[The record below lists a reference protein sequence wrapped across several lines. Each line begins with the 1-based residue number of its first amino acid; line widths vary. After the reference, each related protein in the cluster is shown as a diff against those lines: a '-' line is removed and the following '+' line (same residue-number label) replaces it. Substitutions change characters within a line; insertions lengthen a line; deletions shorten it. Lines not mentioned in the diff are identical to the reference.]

1 VRIRAAL
8 PLLLLVCLGLLGPAS
23 ASAATARVVRGTGS
37 TGVQFGGDAGESND
51 LTLARDA
58 SSLVFH
64 DSAATVRVDG
74 CEQVDEHTARCPP
87 PSGPAGFVWVLA
99 ADGNDKVHVVDVSG
113 VFASGGSGMDTLSTD
128 VGGNRLDGGSGSDVL
143 TGSTGD
149 DLLVGAQG
157 NDRLSGLDGNDQLA
171 GDEGFFYV
179 ARGTDSIDGGP
190 GTDVALYAKR
200 GARVNIDLRRT
211 GGQGFPG
218 ENDVLSGIEGVNTGG
233 GADRVVAPVS
243 SVTCGGRS
251 DEVVL
256 PRAETLIGGD
266 CERTR
271 VVPSLVAFTSR
282 WTLRADGLFS
292 LPLLSRRRCD
302 AWVAL
307 FSPEFG
313 RVGHVMVPLRRGR
326 EAVARFLLSERGR
339 LVLTVR
345 DCGPLLTFSLQL

>member
-8 PLLLLVCLGLLGPAS
+8 GPLLLLGLLLPAS
-23 ASAATARVVRGTGS
+23 ALAGQARVVVGTGS
-37 TGVQFGGDAGESND
+37 SGVQYGGGPGESND
-51 LTLARDA
+51 VTVTHDG

-64 DSAATVRVDG
+64 DSGATVQVDG

-87 PSGPAGFVWVLA
+87 PSGPYGFVWVLA
-99 ADGNDKVHVVDVSG
+99 GDGNDRVHVVDVSG
-113 VFASGGSGMDTLSTD
+113 VFVAGDAGMDTLSTD
-128 VGGNRLDGGSGSDVL
+128 VGGNRLDGGSGPDDL

-149 DLLVGAQG
+149 DILVGAQG
-157 NDRLSGLDGNDQLA
+157 NDRLHGLQGDDQLA

-218 ENDVLSGIEGVNTGG
+218 ENDTLSGIEGVNTGG
-233 GADRVVAPVS
+233 GADRIVAPMS
-243 SVTCGGRS
+243 SVTCGGRQ
-251 DEVVL
+251 DEVIR
-256 PRAETLIGGD
+256 PDAETLIGGD

-292 LPLLSRRRCD
+292 LPLLSRKRCD

-307 FSPEFG
+307 FSPGFG

-326 EAVARFLLSERGR
+326 VAVARIQLEQRGR
-339 LVLTVR
+339 LELTVR
-345 DCGPLLTFSLQL
+345 DCGPLLTFSLQV

>member
-8 PLLLLVCLGLLGPAS
+8 PLLLFACLLAPGS
-23 ASAATARVVRGTGS
+23 ASAAKARVVLGTGS
-37 TGVQFGGDAGESND
+37 SGVQYGGDAGESND
-51 LTLARDA
+51 VTVTRDGA
-58 SSLVFH
+58 SLVFH
-64 DSAATVRVDG
+64 DSSAPVQVDG

-99 ADGNDKVHVVDVSG
+99 ADGNDRVHVVDASG
-113 VFASGGSGMDTLSTD
+113 VFVSGGSGMDTLSTD
-128 VGGNRLDGGSGSDVL
+128 VRGNRLDGGSGSDVL

-149 DLLVGAQG
+149 DILVGAQG
-157 NDRLSGLDGNDQLA
+157 DDRLNGLEGDDQLA

-190 GTDVALYAKR
+190 GTDVALYEKR

-218 ENDVLSGIEGVNTGG
+218 EGDTLSGIEGVKTGG
-233 GADRVVAPVS
+233 GADRVIAPIS
-243 SVTCGGRS
+243 SVTCGGRQ
-251 DEVVL
+251 DEVIR
-256 PRAETLIGGD
+256 PQADTLIGGD
-266 CERTR
+266 CDRTR

-292 LPLLSRRRCD
+292 LPLLSRKRCD

-307 FSPEFG
+307 FSG
-313 RVGHVMVPLRRGR
+313 SVRVAHVMVPLRRGR
-326 EAVARFLLSERGR
+326 EAVARLLLSERGR
-339 LVLTVR
+339 LRVTVR

>member
-1 VRIRAAL
+1 MSARFAL
-8 PLLLLVCLGLLGPAS
+8 PLMLLLLGLLAPAS
-23 ASAATARVVRGTGS
+23 ASAATARVVTGTGS
-37 TGVQFGGDAGESND
+37 TGVQFGGDLGETND
-51 LTLARDA
+51 VTVTHDG
-58 SSLVFH
+58 SSIVFH
-64 DSAATVRVDG
+64 DAGAPVHVDG

-99 ADGNDKVHVVDVSG
+99 ADGNDTVHVVDVTG
-113 VFASGGSGMDTLSTD
+113 VFVGGGAGMDTLSTD

-149 DLLVGAQG
+149 DILVGAQG
-157 NDRLSGLDGNDQLA
+157 NDRLSALAGDDQLA

-200 GARVNIDLRRT
+200 GARVNIDLRRA

-233 GADRVVAPVS
+233 GADRVVAPIS

-251 DEVVL
+251 DEVIL
-256 PRAETLIGGD
+256 PQAETLIGGD

-271 VVPSLVAFTSR
+271 MVPSLVAFTSR

-292 LPLLSRRRCD
+292 LPLLAQRRCD

-313 RVGHVMVPLRRGR
+313 RVGHVMVRLRRGR
-326 EAVARFLLSERGR
+326 EAVARVLLSERGR
-339 LVLTVR
+339 LRVTVR